1 MMAIIL
7 WAHRQRL
14 SESQTHKAPAA
25 AVPCDG
31 GDRRVQPTIN
41 APRPS
46 PFARLRRT
54 RPTLTKI
61 ALPDRLQ
68 PKLPLLPAL
77 PLCRPYGVNTLP
89 AGGQGRRQ
97 RRQERHQPDSLP
109 SFAPP
114 SSTKNKMRP
123 AMPAPRQKAATLR
136 RARCF
141 GFGRFGAPHHCRC
154 LAAGTK
160 LPPLMGYSGPA
171 GGPAR
176 QRPAASPAKPTQAPS
191 RPCRKPCARPC
202 TSPSGWLAGLVPSRK
217 CGTAFARCASDS
229 RRAPSLPAVVRPRPR
244 VSDEALCTKP
254 REKGVVVKVGQ
265 FVDESLS

>member
-25 AVPCDG
+25 TVPCDG
-31 GDRRVQPTIN
+31 GDRREQPTIN

-123 AMPAPRQKAATLR
+123 AMPAPRQKTATLR

-141 GFGRFGAPHHCRC
+141 GFGRQGTQCKGSVATAVYIFSGMPLPLC
-154 LAAGTK
+154 LSCPSA
-160 LPPLMGYSGPA
+160 LPPVPKALRPPLHLSKRMA
-171 GGPAR
+171 G
-176 QRPAASPAKPTQAPS
+176 S
-191 RPCRKPCARPC
+191 RGALPQMR
-202 TSPSGWLAGLVPSRK
+202 
-217 CGTAFARCASDS
+217 DS
-229 RRAPSLPAVVRPRPR
+229 VRP
-244 VSDEALCTKP
+244 LC
-254 REKGVVVKVGQ
+254 V
-265 FVDESLS
+265 

>member
-25 AVPCDG
+25 AVACCRGTAAISPQST
-31 GDRRVQPTIN
+31 RRGQALP
-41 APRPS
+41 PD
-46 PFARLRRT
+46 LRRT

-61 ALPDRLQ
+61 TLPDRLQ

-97 RRQERHQPDSLP
+97 RRQERHQPKSLH

-114 SSTKNKMRP
+114 SSPKNKMRP

-136 RARCF
+136 QARCF
-141 GFGRFGAPHHCRC
+141 GCGQQGTQRKGSAATAVYIFSGMPLPRC
-154 LAAGTK
+154 LTFPSALLPVPKA
-160 LPPLMGYSGPA
+160 LRPPLHLSKRMA
-171 GGPAR
+171 GRLGALPQMR
-176 QRPAASPAKPTQAPS
+176 
-191 RPCRKPCARPC
+191 
-202 TSPSGWLAGLVPSRK
+202 
-217 CGTAFARCASDS
+217 DS
-229 RRAPSLPAVVRPRPR
+229 VRP
-244 VSDEALCTKP
+244 LC
-254 REKGVVVKVGQ
+254 V
-265 FVDESLS
+265 